1 MRTFYQITS
10 AETGKVVLRS
20 RKIAKALRRWLRGN
34 GYEFQHG
41 FYVRDSDPGGQFSRD
56 TDHSGRIPKKT
67 PFPSQI
73 E

>member
-10 AETGKVVLRS
+10 AETGRVVLRC
-20 RKIAKALRRWLRGN
+20 RKIAKALRWWLRGN

-41 FYVRDSDPGGQFSRD
+41 FYVRDSES
-56 TDHSGRIPKKT
+56 SGRIHGDPDPSLRITKKT
-67 PFPSQI
+67 PFPSRI